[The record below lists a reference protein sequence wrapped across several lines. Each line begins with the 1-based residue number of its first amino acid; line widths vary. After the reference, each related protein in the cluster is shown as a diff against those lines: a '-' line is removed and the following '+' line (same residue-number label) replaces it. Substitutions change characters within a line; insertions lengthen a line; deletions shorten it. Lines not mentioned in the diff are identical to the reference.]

1 MRQGRGSWGPGGQSP
16 PPWILTRIKTK
27 YSPSNGLGLLLA
39 PSRFSY
45 FHTAQWGLFWTFLR
59 VDVNKHE
66 SSHIMFLGINEC
78 GKIPPVQQ
86 LAHLGWRSLV
96 YCNFSVEFLG
106 LQSFDL
112 LFDWLKKYW
121 NMSFYIERV
130 LLLSWNDSI
139 AFISKVETVA
149 SIVVMHLWVFF
160 MHGFSM
166 QHERHEELVSN
177 KVSIAAF

>member
-1 MRQGRGSWGPGGQSP
+1 MASDYYLP
-16 PPWILTRIKTK
+16 
-27 YSPSNGLGLLLA
+27 

-45 FHTAQWGLFWTFLR
+45 FPTALWGLFWTFLR

-96 YCNFSVEFLG
+96 YCNFSVEFSG
-106 LQSFDL
+106 LQSFEL
-112 LFDWLKKYW
+112 LFDWIKKYW
-121 NMSFYIERV
+121 NMSFYVEIV
-130 LLLSWNDSI
+130 LLLNWNDLI

-149 SIVVMHLWVFF
+149 SIGVMHLWVFF

-166 QHERHEELVSN
+166 QHERHEELVSKWSFHSCFLKSTN
-177 KVSIAAF
+177 APSNEIRTLHRLLWDCT